1 MAVEGDNTMILWAKP
16 DETLHDHT
24 RRVVESG
31 RWLAK
36 RLQLSGDLRQRVEL
50 ACILH
55 DVGKA
60 TYSFQKRME
69 AARTGAKSSS
79 AYPHALASFPFML
92 AIESQRFGQSSPKIA
107 AAAVLTHHSPLHP
120 RLYEGIANPPDFI
133 EHALREWLAQWLP
146 NEVEVLMRL
155 LNENPSAWLHQE
167 ANYPDGSRTLM
178 QQFQHLPVPEFTL
191 VKALLCLADWLA
203 SSHQEPKT
211 IFLTRGKQKLL
222 CHLQLKKGL
231 ALNCLYQ
238 FQRDAEARRD
248 SRLYLQ
254 APTGA
259 GKTEAMLL
267 FAGDSERI
275 LYLLP
280 TQATANAMHTRLA
293 AIYGRDAV
301 GIAHG
306 HALLELSRDGEEPPL
321 DVRLFNTVFAK
332 PVTVATLDQ
341 YLLTHLHGRHWEIRR
356 TLSRYATVLMDEIHA
371 YEPYTLGL
379 LHAAL
384 EADPPQR
391 LAIASA
397 TLPTPLMK
405 YLGNAPLVKAE
416 DSLWQQRRHRL
427 LREQR
432 APEKAVK
439 EALDH
444 AANGEAVLFVVNTV
458 PMAQSLYQVA
468 AEQARLL
475 KHPPEVH
482 LLHARFVYRD
492 RRRKEQQLR
501 RLKRRALV
509 IATQVVEV
517 SLDIS
522 YHRLYTELAPLDA
535 LVQRMGRVNRY
546 GTLPQPASVHILLEY
561 DPRSER
567 VYGKD
572 LLHETQKLLQQLPE
586 QPTNMEL
593 TDATDTL
600 YQTVWQ
606 SQAFQE
612 ELKLGE
618 TTLEEVQS
626 VLGCFT
632 VDLTDEEMQRR
643 FCTRRGVVS
652 VDVLPLPFLQ
662 EAYELRQR
670 RTTWRLPELLVSV
683 PYWWTTQFRDY
694 FMPCADLGVPIT
706 SLPYDAFVGLSHPT
720 TVAGSVDASLEVY

>member
-1 MAVEGDNTMILWAKP
+1 MSNERILWAKP
-16 DETLHDHT
+16 DETLSEHT
-24 RRVVESG
+24 QRVVEAG
-31 RWLAK
+31 Q
-36 RLQLSGDLRQRVEL
+36 RLCNRLHLPYCLCRRVEI
-50 ACILH
+50 ACLLH

-60 TYSFQKRME
+60 TQSFQKRME
-69 AARTGAKSSS
+69 AAQKGTKLPP
-79 AYPHALASFPFML
+79 AYPHALASFPFVL
-92 AIESQRFGQSSPKIA
+92 ALESQRFGQQSPKLA
-107 AAAVLTHHSPLHP
+107 TAAVLTHHSPLHP
-120 RLYEGIANPPDFI
+120 RLYEGIERPPDFI
-133 EHALREWLAQWLP
+133 EQALREWLAQWLTEAP
-146 NEVEVLMRL
+146 ETLMRL
-155 LNENPSAWLHQE
+155 LGENPAGWLYQE

-178 QQFQHLPVPEFTL
+178 QQFQRLPAQEFTL
-191 VKALLCLADWLA
+191 VKAILCLADWLA
-203 SSHQEPKT
+203 SAHQKADR

-222 CHLQLKKGL
+222 KYLQVKKQLGLEHLHD
-231 ALNCLYQ
+231 
-238 FQRDAEARRD
+238 FQREAHSRQE

-306 HALLELSRDGEEPPL
+306 RALLELSRDGEEPPL

-341 YLLTHLHGRHWEIRR
+341 YLLAHLHGRHWEIRR

-468 AEQARLL
+468 VEQARLL

-618 TTLEEVQS
+618 TILKEVQS

-643 FCTRRGVVS
+643 FCTRRGVVQ
-652 VDVLPLPFLQ
+652 VDVLPLSFLQ

-683 PYWWTTQFRDY
+683 PYWWTAQFRDY
-694 FMPCADLGVPIT
+694 FMPCADLGVPTT

>member
-1 MAVEGDNTMILWAKP
+1 MSNEQILWAKP
-16 DETLHDHT
+16 DETLSEHT
-24 RRVVESG
+24 QRVVEAG
-31 RWLAK
+31 QQLCD
-36 RLQLSGDLRQRVEL
+36 RLHLPNCLRRRVEI

-60 TYSFQKRME
+60 TQSFQKRME
-69 AARTGAKSSS
+69 AARKGTKLPP
-79 AYPHALASFPFML
+79 AYPHALASFPFVL
-92 AIESQRFGQSSPKIA
+92 ALESQRFGQQSHKLA
-107 AAAVLTHHSPLHP
+107 TAAVLTHHSPLHP
-120 RLYEGIANPPDFI
+120 RLYEGIMGSPDFI
-133 EHALREWLAQWLP
+133 EQALREWLAQWLTESP
-146 NEVEVLMRL
+146 ETLMRL
-155 LNENPSAWLHQE
+155 LREKPAVWLYRE
-167 ANYPDGSRTLM
+167 ASYPDGSRTLM
-178 QQFQHLPVPEFTL
+178 QQFQRLPVQAFTL
-191 VKALLCLADWLA
+191 IKAILCLADWLA
-203 SSHQEPKT
+203 SAHQKADR

-222 CHLQLKKGL
+222 KYLQVKKQLGLEHLHD
-231 ALNCLYQ
+231 
-238 FQRDAEARRD
+238 FQREAHSRQE

-306 HALLELSRDGEEPPL
+306 RALLELSRDGEEPPL

-341 YLLTHLHGRHWEIRR
+341 YLLAHLHGRHWEIRR

-379 LHAAL
+379 FHAAL
-384 EADPPQR
+384 EADPLQR

-432 APEKAVK
+432 APEEAVK

-468 AEQARLL
+468 VEQARLL

-618 TTLEEVQS
+618 TTLKEVQS

-643 FCTRRGVVS
+643 FSTRRGVVS

-683 PYWWTTQFRDY
+683 PYWWTAQFRDY
-694 FMPCADLGVPIT
+694 FMPCADLGVPTT

>member
-1 MAVEGDNTMILWAKP
+1 MSNERILWAKP
-16 DETLHDHT
+16 DETLSEHT
-24 RRVVESG
+24 QRVVEAG
-31 RWLAK
+31 Q
-36 RLQLSGDLRQRVEL
+36 RLCDRLHLPDCLRRRVEI
-50 ACILH
+50 ACLLH

-60 TYSFQKRME
+60 TQSFQKRME
-69 AARTGAKSSS
+69 AARKGTKLPP
-79 AYPHALASFPFML
+79 AYPHALASFPFVL
-92 AIESQRFGQSSPKIA
+92 ALESQRFGQQSPKLA
-107 AAAVLTHHSPLHP
+107 TAAVLTHHSPLHP
-120 RLYEGIANPPDFI
+120 RLYEGIERPPDFI
-133 EHALREWLAQWLP
+133 EQALREWLAQWLTEAP
-146 NEVEVLMRL
+146 ETLMRL
-155 LNENPSAWLHQE
+155 LGENPAGWLYQE

-178 QQFQHLPVPEFTL
+178 QQFQRLPAQEFTL
-191 VKALLCLADWLA
+191 VKAILCLADWLA
-203 SSHQEPKT
+203 SAHQKADR

-222 CHLQLKKGL
+222 KYLQVKKQLGLEHLHD
-231 ALNCLYQ
+231 
-238 FQRDAEARRD
+238 FQREAHSRQE

-306 HALLELSRDGEEPPL
+306 RALLELSRDGEELPL

-341 YLLTHLHGRHWEIRR
+341 YLLAHLHGRHWEIRR

-379 LHAAL
+379 LRAAL
-384 EADPPQR
+384 KADPPQR

-416 DSLWQQRRHRL
+416 DSLWQQKRHRL

-432 APEKAVK
+432 APEEAVK

-468 AEQARLL
+468 VEQARLL

-618 TTLEEVQS
+618 TTLKEVQS

-643 FCTRRGVVS
+643 FSTRRGVVQ
-652 VDVLPLPFLQ
+652 VDVIPKKYVQ
-662 EAYELRQR
+662 EAYELRQNR
-670 RTTWRLPELLVSV
+670 ALWRLAELLVSV
-683 PYWWTTQFRDY
+683 PYWWTQEFSACFTPFT
-694 FMPCADLGVPIT
+694 DLGVLET
-706 SLPYDAFVGLSHPT
+706 SLPYDETVGISYPIT
-720 TVAGSVDASLEVY
+720 GADSAKVSLEWY

>member
-1 MAVEGDNTMILWAKP
+1 MSNERILWAKP
-16 DETLHDHT
+16 DETLSEHT
-24 RRVVESG
+24 QRVVEAG
-31 RWLAK
+31 Q
-36 RLQLSGDLRQRVEL
+36 RLCDRLHLPDCLRRRVEI
-50 ACILH
+50 ACLLH

-60 TYSFQKRME
+60 TQSFQKRME
-69 AARTGAKSSS
+69 AARKGTKLPP
-79 AYPHALASFPFML
+79 AYPHALASFPFVL
-92 AIESQRFGQSSPKIA
+92 ALESQRFGQQSHKLA
-107 AAAVLTHHSPLHP
+107 TAAVLTHHSPLHP
-120 RLYEGIANPPDFI
+120 RLYEGIMGSPDFI
-133 EHALREWLAQWLP
+133 EQALRKWLAQWLTESP
-146 NEVEVLMRL
+146 ETLMRL
-155 LNENPSAWLHQE
+155 LREKPAVWLYRE
-167 ANYPDGSRTLM
+167 ASYPDGSRTLM
-178 QQFQHLPVPEFTL
+178 QQFQRLPVQAFTL
-191 VKALLCLADWLA
+191 IKAILCLADWLA
-203 SSHQEPKT
+203 SSHEKADR
-211 IFLTRGKQKLL
+211 IFLSRGRQKLL
-222 CHLQLKKGL
+222 EYLQTKKQL
-231 ALNCLYQ
+231 ELDRLYD
-238 FQRDAEARRD
+238 FQREAHSCQV

-306 HALLELSRDGEEPPL
+306 RALLELSRDGEEPPL

-341 YLLTHLHGRHWEIRR
+341 YLLAHLHGRHWEIRR
-356 TLSRYATVLMDEIHA
+356 TLSRYATVLMDEIHT

-468 AEQARLL
+468 VEQARLL

-618 TTLEEVQS
+618 TTLKEVQS

-643 FCTRRGVVS
+643 FSTRRGVVS

-683 PYWWTTQFRDY
+683 PYWWTAQFRDY
-694 FMPCADLGVPIT
+694 FMPCADLGVPTT

>member
-1 MAVEGDNTMILWAKP
+1 MSNERILWAKP
-16 DETLHDHT
+16 DETLSEHT
-24 RRVVESG
+24 QRVVEAG
-31 RWLAK
+31 Q
-36 RLQLSGDLRQRVEL
+36 RLCDRLHLPDCLRRRVEI
-50 ACILH
+50 ACLLH

-60 TYSFQKRME
+60 THSFQKRIE
-69 AARTGAKSSS
+69 AARKGTKLPP
-79 AYPHALASFPFML
+79 AYPHALASFPFVL
-92 AIESQRFGQSSPKIA
+92 ALESQRFGQHSHKLA
-107 AAAVLTHHSPLHP
+107 TAAVLTHHSPLHP
-120 RLYEGIANPPDFI
+120 RLYEGIMGSPDFI
-133 EHALREWLAQWLP
+133 EQALRKWLAQWLTGAP
-146 NEVEVLMRL
+146 ETLMRL
-155 LNENPSAWLHQE
+155 LGENPAGWLYQE

-178 QQFQHLPVPEFTL
+178 QQFQRLPAQEFTL
-191 VKALLCLADWLA
+191 VKAILCLADWLA
-203 SSHQEPKT
+203 SAHQKADR

-222 CHLQLKKGL
+222 KYLQVKKQLGLEHLHD
-231 ALNCLYQ
+231 
-238 FQRDAEARRD
+238 FQREAHSRQE

-306 HALLELSRDGEEPPL
+306 RALLELSRDGEEPPL

-341 YLLTHLHGRHWEIRR
+341 YLLAHLHGRHWEIRR

-468 AEQARLL
+468 VEQARLL

-482 LLHARFVYRD
+482 LLHAHFVYRD

-618 TTLEEVQS
+618 TALKEVQS

-643 FCTRRGVVS
+643 FSTRRGVVS

-683 PYWWTTQFRDY
+683 PYWWTAQFRDY
-694 FMPCADLGVPIT
+694 FMPCADLGVPTT

>member
-1 MAVEGDNTMILWAKP
+1 MSNERILWAKP
-16 DETLHDHT
+16 DETLSEHT
-24 RRVVESG
+24 QRVVEAG
-31 RWLAK
+31 QQLCD
-36 RLQLSGDLRQRVEL
+36 RLHLPNCLRRRVEI

-60 TYSFQKRME
+60 TQSFQKRME
-69 AARTGAKSSS
+69 AARKGTKLPP
-79 AYPHALASFPFML
+79 AYPHALASFPFVL
-92 AIESQRFGQSSPKIA
+92 ALESQRFGQQSHKLA
-107 AAAVLTHHSPLHP
+107 TAAVLTHHSPLHP
-120 RLYEGIANPPDFI
+120 RLYEGIMGSPDFI
-133 EHALREWLAQWLP
+133 EQALRKWLAQWLTGAP
-146 NEVEVLMRL
+146 KTLMRL
-155 LNENPSAWLHQE
+155 LGENPAGWLYQE
-167 ANYPDGSRTLM
+167 ASYPDGSRTLM
-178 QQFQHLPVPEFTL
+178 QQFQRLPAQEFTL
-191 VKALLCLADWLA
+191 VKAILCLADWLA
-203 SSHQEPKT
+203 SAHQKADR

-222 CHLQLKKGL
+222 KYLQVKKQLGLEHLHD
-231 ALNCLYQ
+231 
-238 FQRDAEARRD
+238 FQREAHSRQE

-306 HALLELSRDGEEPPL
+306 RALLELSRDGEEPPL

-341 YLLTHLHGRHWEIRR
+341 YLLAHLHGRHWEIRR

-458 PMAQSLYQVA
+458 PMAQSFYQVA
-468 AEQARLL
+468 VEQARLL

-618 TTLEEVQS
+618 TTLKEVQS

-643 FCTRRGVVS
+643 FSTRRGVVS

-683 PYWWTTQFRDY
+683 PYWWTAQFRDY
-694 FMPCADLGVPIT
+694 FMPCADLGVPTT

>member
-1 MAVEGDNTMILWAKP
+1 MSNEQILWAKP
-16 DETLHDHT
+16 DETLSEHT
-24 RRVVESG
+24 QRVVEAG
-31 RWLAK
+31 QQLCD
-36 RLQLSGDLRQRVEL
+36 RLHLPNCLRRRVEI

-60 TYSFQKRME
+60 TQSFQKRME
-69 AARTGAKSSS
+69 AARKGTKLPP
-79 AYPHALASFPFML
+79 AYPHALASFPFVL
-92 AIESQRFGQSSPKIA
+92 ALESQRFGQQSHKLA
-107 AAAVLTHHSPLHP
+107 TAAVLTHHSPLHP
-120 RLYEGIANPPDFI
+120 RLYEGIMGSPDFI
-133 EHALREWLAQWLP
+133 EQALRKWLAQWLTGAP
-146 NEVEVLMRL
+146 ETLMRL
-155 LNENPSAWLHQE
+155 LGENPAGWLYQE

-178 QQFQHLPVPEFTL
+178 QQFQRLPAQEFTL
-191 VKALLCLADWLA
+191 VKAILCLADWLA
-203 SSHQEPKT
+203 SAHQKT
-211 IFLTRGKQKLL
+211 DRIFLTRGKQKLL
-222 CHLQLKKGL
+222 KYLQVKKQLGLEHLHD
-231 ALNCLYQ
+231 
-238 FQRDAEARRD
+238 FQREAHSRQE

-306 HALLELSRDGEEPPL
+306 RALLELSRDGEEPPL

-341 YLLTHLHGRHWEIRR
+341 YLLAHLHGRHWEIRR

-416 DSLWQQRRHRL
+416 DSLWQQRRHCL

-468 AEQARLL
+468 VEQARLL

-618 TTLEEVQS
+618 TTLKEVQS

-643 FCTRRGVVS
+643 FSTRRGVVS

-683 PYWWTTQFRDY
+683 PYWWTAQFRDY
-694 FMPCADLGVPIT
+694 FMPCADLGVPTT

>member
-1 MAVEGDNTMILWAKP
+1 MSNEQILWAKP
-16 DETLHDHT
+16 DETLSEHT
-24 RRVVESG
+24 QRVVEAG
-31 RWLAK
+31 QQLCD
-36 RLQLSGDLRQRVEL
+36 RLHLPNCLRRRVEI

-60 TYSFQKRME
+60 TQSFQKRME
-69 AARTGAKSSS
+69 AARKGTKLPP
-79 AYPHALASFPFML
+79 AYPHALASFPFVL
-92 AIESQRFGQSSPKIA
+92 ALESQRFGQQSPKLA
-107 AAAVLTHHSPLHP
+107 TAAVLTHHSPLHP
-120 RLYEGIANPPDFI
+120 RLYEGIMGSPDFI
-133 EHALREWLAQWLP
+133 EQALRKWLAQWLTGAP
-146 NEVEVLMRL
+146 ETLMRL
-155 LNENPSAWLHQE
+155 LGENPAGWLYQE

-178 QQFQHLPVPEFTL
+178 QQFQRLPAQEFTL
-191 VKALLCLADWLA
+191 VKAILCLADWLA
-203 SSHQEPKT
+203 SAHQKADR

-222 CHLQLKKGL
+222 EYIQVKKQLGL
-231 ALNCLYQ
+231 EFLHD
-238 FQRDAEARRD
+238 FQREAHSCQV

-306 HALLELSRDGEEPPL
+306 RALLELSRDGEEPPL

-341 YLLTHLHGRHWEIRR
+341 YLLAHLHGRHWEIRR

-468 AEQARLL
+468 VEQARLL

-482 LLHARFVYRD
+482 LLHARFVYLD

-618 TTLEEVQS
+618 TTLKEVQS

-643 FCTRRGVVS
+643 FSTRRGVVS

-683 PYWWTTQFRDY
+683 PYWWTAQFRDY
-694 FMPCADLGVPIT
+694 FMPCADLGVPTT

>member
-1 MAVEGDNTMILWAKP
+1 MSNERILWAKP
-16 DETLHDHT
+16 DETLSEHT
-24 RRVVESG
+24 QRVVEAG
-31 RWLAK
+31 Q
-36 RLQLSGDLRQRVEL
+36 RLCDRLHLPDCLRRRVEI
-50 ACILH
+50 ACLLH

-60 TYSFQKRME
+60 TQSFQKRME
-69 AARTGAKSSS
+69 AARKGTKLPP
-79 AYPHALASFPFML
+79 AYPHALASFPFVL
-92 AIESQRFGQSSPKIA
+92 ALESQRFGQQSPKLA
-107 AAAVLTHHSPLHP
+107 TAAVLTHHSPLHP
-120 RLYEGIANPPDFI
+120 RLYEGIARPPDFI
-133 EHALREWLAQWLP
+133 EQALREWLAQWLTEAP
-146 NEVEVLMRL
+146 ETLMRL
-155 LNENPSAWLHQE
+155 LGENPAGWLYQE

-178 QQFQHLPVPEFTL
+178 QQFQRLPAQEFTL
-191 VKALLCLADWLA
+191 VKAILCLADWLA
-203 SSHQEPKT
+203 SAHQKADR

-222 CHLQLKKGL
+222 KYLQVKKQLGLEHLHD
-231 ALNCLYQ
+231 
-238 FQRDAEARRD
+238 FQREAHSRQE

-306 HALLELSRDGEEPPL
+306 RALLELSRDGEELPL

-341 YLLTHLHGRHWEIRR
+341 YLLAHLHGRHWEIRR

-384 EADPPQR
+384 KADPPQR

-432 APEKAVK
+432 APEEAVK

-468 AEQARLL
+468 VEQARLL

-618 TTLEEVQS
+618 TTLKEVQS

-643 FCTRRGVVS
+643 FSTRRGVVQ
-652 VDVLPLPFLQ
+652 VDVIPKKYVQ
-662 EAYELRQR
+662 EAYELRQNR
-670 RTTWRLPELLVSV
+670 ALWRLAELLVSV
-683 PYWWTTQFRDY
+683 PYWWTQEFSACFTPFT
-694 FMPCADLGVPIT
+694 DLGVLET
-706 SLPYDAFVGLSHPT
+706 SLPYDETVGISYPIT
-720 TVAGSVDASLEVY
+720 GADSAKVSLEWY

>member
-1 MAVEGDNTMILWAKP
+1 MSNERILWAKP
-16 DETLHDHT
+16 DETLSEHT
-24 RRVVESG
+24 QRVVEAG
-31 RWLAK
+31 Q
-36 RLQLSGDLRQRVEL
+36 RLCDRLHLPDCLRRRVEI
-50 ACILH
+50 ACLLH

-60 TYSFQKRME
+60 TQSFQKRME
-69 AARTGAKSSS
+69 AARKGTKLPP
-79 AYPHALASFPFML
+79 AYPHALASFPFVL
-92 AIESQRFGQSSPKIA
+92 ALESQRFGQQSHKLA
-107 AAAVLTHHSPLHP
+107 TAAVLTHHSPLHP
-120 RLYEGIANPPDFI
+120 RLYEGIMGSPDFI
-133 EHALREWLAQWLP
+133 EQALREWLAQWLTEAP
-146 NEVEVLMRL
+146 ETLMRL
-155 LNENPSAWLHQE
+155 LGENPAGWLYQE

-178 QQFQHLPVPEFTL
+178 QQFQRLPAQEFTL
-191 VKALLCLADWLA
+191 VKAILCLADWLA
-203 SSHQEPKT
+203 SAHQKADR

-222 CHLQLKKGL
+222 EYLQVKKRLGL
-231 ALNCLYQ
+231 EFLHD
-238 FQRDAEARRD
+238 FQREAHSRQE

-306 HALLELSRDGEEPPL
+306 RALLELSRDGEEPPL

-341 YLLTHLHGRHWEIRR
+341 YLLAHLHGRHWEIRR

-427 LREQR
+427 LREQG

-468 AEQARLL
+468 VEQARLL

-618 TTLEEVQS
+618 TALKEVQS

-643 FCTRRGVVS
+643 FCTRRGVVQ
-652 VDVLPLPFLQ
+652 VDVIPKKYVQ
-662 EAYELRQR
+662 EAYELRQNR
-670 RTTWRLPELLVSV
+670 ALWRLAELLVSV
-683 PYWWTTQFRDY
+683 PYWWTQEFSACFT
-694 FMPCADLGVPIT
+694 PCTDLGVLET
-706 SLPYDAFVGLSHPT
+706 SLPYDETVGISYPIT
-720 TVAGSVDASLEVY
+720 GADSAKVSLEWY

>member
-1 MAVEGDNTMILWAKP
+1 MSNERILWAKP
-16 DETLHDHT
+16 DETLSEHT
-24 RRVVESG
+24 QRVVEAG
-31 RWLAK
+31 Q
-36 RLQLSGDLRQRVEL
+36 RLCDRLHLPDCLRRRVEI
-50 ACILH
+50 ACLLH

-60 TYSFQKRME
+60 TQSFQKRME
-69 AARTGAKSSS
+69 AARKKTKPPS
-79 AYPHALASFPFML
+79 AYPHALASFPFVL
-92 AIESQRFGQSSPKIA
+92 ALESQRFGQQSPKLA
-107 AAAVLTHHSPLHP
+107 TAAVLTHHSPLHP
-120 RLYEGIANPPDFI
+120 RLYEGIMGSPDFI
-133 EHALREWLAQWLP
+133 EQALREWLAQWLTESP
-146 NEVEVLMRL
+146 ETLMRL
-155 LNENPSAWLHQE
+155 LGENPAGWLYQE

-178 QQFQHLPVPEFTL
+178 QQFQRLPAQEFTL
-191 VKALLCLADWLA
+191 VKAILCLADWLA
-203 SSHQEPKT
+203 SAHQKADR

-222 CHLQLKKGL
+222 KYLQVKKQLGLEHLHD
-231 ALNCLYQ
+231 
-238 FQRDAEARRD
+238 FQREAHSRQE

-306 HALLELSRDGEEPPL
+306 RALLELSCNGEEPPL

-341 YLLTHLHGRHWEIRR
+341 YLLAHLHGRHWEIRR

-405 YLGNAPLVKAE
+405 YLGNAHLVKAE

-468 AEQARLL
+468 VEQARLL

-618 TTLEEVQS
+618 TTLKEVQS

-643 FCTRRGVVS
+643 FSTRRGVVS

-683 PYWWTTQFRDY
+683 PYWWTAQFRDY
-694 FMPCADLGVPIT
+694 FMPCADLGVPTT

>member
-1 MAVEGDNTMILWAKP
+1 MSNEQILWAKP
-16 DETLHDHT
+16 DETLSEHT
-24 RRVVESG
+24 QRVVEAG
-31 RWLAK
+31 QQLCD
-36 RLQLSGDLRQRVEL
+36 RLHLPNCLRRRVEI

-60 TYSFQKRME
+60 TQSFQKRME
-69 AARTGAKSSS
+69 AARKGTKLPP
-79 AYPHALASFPFML
+79 AYPHALASFPFVL
-92 AIESQRFGQSSPKIA
+92 ALESQRFGQQSPKLA
-107 AAAVLTHHSPLHP
+107 TAAVLTHHSPLHP
-120 RLYEGIANPPDFI
+120 RLYEGIMGSPDFI
-133 EHALREWLAQWLP
+133 EQALREWLAQWLTEAP
-146 NEVEVLMRL
+146 ETLMRL
-155 LNENPSAWLHQE
+155 LGENPAGWLYQE

-178 QQFQHLPVPEFTL
+178 QQFQRLPAQEFTL
-191 VKALLCLADWLA
+191 VKAILCLADWLA
-203 SSHQEPKT
+203 SAHQKADR

-222 CHLQLKKGL
+222 KYLQVKKQLGLEHLHD
-231 ALNCLYQ
+231 
-238 FQRDAEARRD
+238 FQREAHSRQE

-306 HALLELSRDGEEPPL
+306 RALLELSRDGEEPPL

-341 YLLTHLHGRHWEIRR
+341 YLLAHLHGRHWEIRR

-468 AEQARLL
+468 VEQARLL

-482 LLHARFVYRD
+482 LLHARFVYLD

-600 YQTVWQ
+600 YRTVWQ

-618 TTLEEVQS
+618 TTLKEVQL

-632 VDLTDEEMQRR
+632 IDLTDEEMQRR

-683 PYWWTTQFRDY
+683 PYWWTAQFRDY
-694 FMPCADLGVPIT
+694 FMPCADLGVPTT

>member
-1 MAVEGDNTMILWAKP
+1 MRTLWAKP
-16 DETLHDHT
+16 DESLNDHT
-24 RRVVESG
+24 QRVVEAG
-31 RWLAK
+31 RQLSK
-36 RLQLSGDLRQRVEL
+36 RLGLSDELLQRVEL
-50 ACILH
+50 ACMLH

-120 RLYEGIANPPDFI
+120 RLYEGIANPPNFI

-178 QQFQHLPVPEFTL
+178 QQFQCLPVPEFTL

-222 CHLQLKKGL
+222 RHLQLKKGL

-254 APTGA
+254 APTGT

-267 FAGDSERI
+267 WAGNAERI

-280 TQATANAMHTRLA
+280 TQATVNAMWRRLQE
-293 AIYGRDAV
+293 IYGERRV
-301 GIAHG
+301 GIAHS
-306 HALLELSRDGEEPPL
+306 HALLELSDGSDEAPPL
-321 DVRLFNTVFAK
+321 DVRLFGSVFAK

-341 YLLTHLHGRHWEIRR
+341 YLLAHLHGRHWEIRR
-356 TLSRYATVLMDEIHA
+356 TLSRYATVLIDEIHA

-379 LHAAL
+379 LRAAL

-397 TLPTPLMK
+397 TLPTPLRD
-405 YLGNAPLVKAE
+405 YLGDAHFVKAE
-416 DSLWQQRRHRL
+416 SRLWQQTRHRL
-427 LREQR
+427 HCESRT
-432 APEKAVK
+432 PEDALE
-439 EALDH
+439 EAIRH
-444 AANGEAVLFVVNTV
+444 AAEGETVLFVVNTV
-458 PMAQSLYQVA
+458 PLAQRLYQRACEHA
-468 AEQARLL
+468 ACL
-475 KHPPEVH
+475 KRSPSIH
-482 LLHARFVYRD
+482 LLHARFIYRD
-492 RRRKEQQLR
+492 RRQKEQR
-501 RLKRRALV
+501 VRHLKQGTLV

-522 YHRLYTELAPLDA
+522 FNRLYTELAPLDA

-546 GTLPQPASVHILLEY
+546 GEQPKPAPVHILLKY
-561 DPRSER
+561 DPQSEC
-567 VYGKD
+567 VYNKE
-572 LLHETQKLLQQLPE
+572 LLQETQNLLQHLPDT
-586 QPTNMEL
+586 PTNGEL

-606 SQAFQE
+606 STAFQE
-612 ELKLGE
+612 ELRHGE
-618 TTLEEVQS
+618 NTLRDVQS
-626 VLGCFT
+626 ILGCFT
-632 VDLTDEEMQRR
+632 INLKDEEMQKR
-643 FCTRRGVVS
+643 FCTRRGIVHI
-652 VDVLPLPFLQ
+652 DVLPDSLKQ
-662 EAYELRQR
+662 EAYELRQKR
-670 RTTWRLPELLVSV
+670 ALWRLPELLVSV
-683 PYWWTTQFRDY
+683 PYRWTVIDEFKKY
-694 FMPCADLGVPIT
+694 FMPCADIGVYIV
-706 SLPYDAFVGLSHPT
+706 SLPYDSSVGLSHPT
-720 TVAGSVDASLEVY
+720 IVSGSVSIPTELYYV

>member
-1 MAVEGDNTMILWAKP
+1 MSNEQILWAKP
-16 DETLHDHT
+16 DETLSEHT
-24 RRVVESG
+24 QRVVEAG
-31 RWLAK
+31 QQLCD
-36 RLQLSGDLRQRVEL
+36 RLHLPNCLRRRVEI

-60 TYSFQKRME
+60 TQSFQKRME
-69 AARTGAKSSS
+69 AARKGTKLPP
-79 AYPHALASFPFML
+79 AYPHALASFPFVL
-92 AIESQRFGQSSPKIA
+92 ALESQRFGQQSPKLA
-107 AAAVLTHHSPLHP
+107 TAAVLTHHSPLHP
-120 RLYEGIANPPDFI
+120 RLYEGIMGSPDFI
-133 EHALREWLAQWLP
+133 EQALRKWLAQWLTGAP
-146 NEVEVLMRL
+146 ETLMRL
-155 LNENPSAWLHQE
+155 LGENPAGWLYQE
-167 ANYPDGSRTLM
+167 ASYPDGSRTLM
-178 QQFQHLPVPEFTL
+178 QQFQRLPAQEFTL
-191 VKALLCLADWLA
+191 VKAILCLADWLA
-203 SSHQEPKT
+203 SAHQKADR

-222 CHLQLKKGL
+222 EYLQVKKQLGL
-231 ALNCLYQ
+231 EFLHD
-238 FQRDAEARRD
+238 FQREAHSCQK

-306 HALLELSRDGEEPPL
+306 RALLELSRDGEEPPL

-341 YLLTHLHGRHWEIRR
+341 YLLAHLHGRHWEIRR

-468 AEQARLL
+468 VEQARLL

-618 TTLEEVQS
+618 TALKEVQS

-643 FCTRRGVVS
+643 FSTRRGVVS

-683 PYWWTTQFRDY
+683 PYWWTAQFRDY
-694 FMPCADLGVPIT
+694 FMPCADLGVPTT

>member
-1 MAVEGDNTMILWAKP
+1 MSNERILWAKP
-16 DETLHDHT
+16 DETLSEHT
-24 RRVVESG
+24 QRVVEAG
-31 RWLAK
+31 QQLCD
-36 RLQLSGDLRQRVEL
+36 RLHLPNCLRRRVEI

-60 TYSFQKRME
+60 TQSFQKRME
-69 AARTGAKSSS
+69 AARKGTKLPP
-79 AYPHALASFPFML
+79 AYPHALASFPFVL
-92 AIESQRFGQSSPKIA
+92 ALESQRFGQQSHKLA
-107 AAAVLTHHSPLHP
+107 TAAVLTHHSPLHP
-120 RLYEGIANPPDFI
+120 RLYEGIMGSPDFI
-133 EHALREWLAQWLP
+133 EQALRKWLAQWLTESP
-146 NEVEVLMRL
+146 ETLMRL
-155 LNENPSAWLHQE
+155 LGENPAGWLYRE
-167 ANYPDGSRTLM
+167 ASYPDGSRTLM
-178 QQFQHLPVPEFTL
+178 QQFQRLPVQAFTL
-191 VKALLCLADWLA
+191 IKAILCLADWLA
-203 SSHQEPKT
+203 SSHEKADR
-211 IFLTRGKQKLL
+211 IFLSRGRQKLL
-222 CHLQLKKGL
+222 EYLQTKKQL
-231 ALNCLYQ
+231 ELDRLYD
-238 FQRDAEARRD
+238 FQREAHSRQE

-306 HALLELSRDGEEPPL
+306 RALLELSRDGEEPPL

-341 YLLTHLHGRHWEIRR
+341 YLLAHLHGRHWEIRR

-458 PMAQSLYQVA
+458 PMAQSLYRIAV
-468 AEQARLL
+468 EQARFL

-618 TTLEEVQS
+618 TILKEVQS

-683 PYWWTTQFRDY
+683 PYWWTAQFRDY
-694 FMPCADLGVPIT
+694 FMPCADLGVPTT

>member
-1 MAVEGDNTMILWAKP
+1 MSNEQILWAKP
-16 DETLHDHT
+16 DETLSEHT
-24 RRVVESG
+24 QRVVEAG
-31 RWLAK
+31 QQLCD
-36 RLQLSGDLRQRVEL
+36 RLHLPNCLRRRVEI

-60 TYSFQKRME
+60 TQSFQKRME
-69 AARTGAKSSS
+69 AARKGTKLPP
-79 AYPHALASFPFML
+79 AYPHALASFPFVL
-92 AIESQRFGQSSPKIA
+92 ALESQRFGQQSHKLA
-107 AAAVLTHHSPLHP
+107 TAAVLTHHSPLHP
-120 RLYEGIANPPDFI
+120 RLYEGIMGSPDFI
-133 EHALREWLAQWLP
+133 EQALRKWLAQWLTESP
-146 NEVEVLMRL
+146 ETLMRL
-155 LNENPSAWLHQE
+155 LREKPAVWLYRE
-167 ANYPDGSRTLM
+167 ASYPDGSRTLM
-178 QQFQHLPVPEFTL
+178 QQFQRLPVQAFTL
-191 VKALLCLADWLA
+191 IKAILCLADWLA
-203 SSHQEPKT
+203 SAHQKADR

-222 CHLQLKKGL
+222 KYLQIKKQLGLEHLHD
-231 ALNCLYQ
+231 
-238 FQRDAEARRD
+238 FQREAHSRQE

-306 HALLELSRDGEEPPL
+306 RALLELSRDGEEPPL

-341 YLLTHLHGRHWEIRR
+341 YLLAHLHGRHWEIRR

-468 AEQARLL
+468 VEQARLL

-482 LLHARFVYRD
+482 LLHARFVYLD

-618 TTLEEVQS
+618 TTLKEVKS

-643 FCTRRGVVS
+643 FSTRRGVVS

-683 PYWWTTQFRDY
+683 PYWWTAQFRDY
-694 FMPCADLGVPIT
+694 FMPCADLGVPTT

>member
-1 MAVEGDNTMILWAKP
+1 MSNEQILWAKP
-16 DETLHDHT
+16 DETLSEHT
-24 RRVVESG
+24 QRVVEAG
-31 RWLAK
+31 QQLCD
-36 RLQLSGDLRQRVEL
+36 RLHLPNCLRRRVEI

-60 TYSFQKRME
+60 TQSFQKRME
-69 AARTGAKSSS
+69 AARKGTKLPP
-79 AYPHALASFPFML
+79 AYPHALASFPFVL
-92 AIESQRFGQSSPKIA
+92 ALESQRFGQQSHKLA
-107 AAAVLTHHSPLHP
+107 TAAVLTHHSPLHP
-120 RLYEGIANPPDFI
+120 RLYEGIMGSPDFI
-133 EHALREWLAQWLP
+133 EQALREWLAQWLTESP
-146 NEVEVLMRL
+146 ETLMRL
-155 LNENPSAWLHQE
+155 LREKPAVWLYRE
-167 ANYPDGSRTLM
+167 ASYPDGSRTLM
-178 QQFQHLPVPEFTL
+178 QQFQRLPVQAFTL
-191 VKALLCLADWLA
+191 IKAILCLADWLA
-203 SSHQEPKT
+203 SAHQKADR

-222 CHLQLKKGL
+222 KYLQVKKQLGLEHLHD
-231 ALNCLYQ
+231 
-238 FQRDAEARRD
+238 FQREAHSRQE

-306 HALLELSRDGEEPPL
+306 RALLELSRDGEEPPL

-341 YLLTHLHGRHWEIRR
+341 YLLAHLHGRHWEIRR

-416 DSLWQQRRHRL
+416 DSLWQQKRHRL

-432 APEKAVK
+432 APEEAVK

-468 AEQARLL
+468 VEQARLL

-618 TTLEEVQS
+618 TTLKEVQS

-643 FCTRRGVVS
+643 FSTRRGVVS

-683 PYWWTTQFRDY
+683 PYWWTAQFRDY
-694 FMPCADLGVPIT
+694 FMPCADLGVPTT

>member
-1 MAVEGDNTMILWAKP
+1 MSNEQILWAKP
-16 DETLHDHT
+16 DETLSEHT
-24 RRVVESG
+24 QRVVEAG
-31 RWLAK
+31 QQLCD
-36 RLQLSGDLRQRVEL
+36 RLHLPNCLRRRVEI

-60 TYSFQKRME
+60 TQSFQKRME
-69 AARTGAKSSS
+69 AARKGTKLPP
-79 AYPHALASFPFML
+79 AYPHALASFPFVL
-92 AIESQRFGQSSPKIA
+92 ALESQRFGQQSPKLA
-107 AAAVLTHHSPLHP
+107 TAAVLTHHSPLHP
-120 RLYEGIANPPDFI
+120 RLYEGIMGSPDFI
-133 EHALREWLAQWLP
+133 EQALRKWLAQWLTGAP
-146 NEVEVLMRL
+146 ETLMRL
-155 LNENPSAWLHQE
+155 LGENPAGWLYQE

-178 QQFQHLPVPEFTL
+178 QQFQRLPAQEFTL
-191 VKALLCLADWLA
+191 VKAILCLADWLA
-203 SSHQEPKT
+203 SAHQKADR

-222 CHLQLKKGL
+222 KYLQVKKQLGLEHLHD
-231 ALNCLYQ
+231 
-238 FQRDAEARRD
+238 FQREAHSRQE

-306 HALLELSRDGEEPPL
+306 RALLELSRDGEEPPL

-341 YLLTHLHGRHWEIRR
+341 YLLAHLHGRHWEIRR

-468 AEQARLL
+468 VEQARLL

-492 RRRKEQQLR
+492 RRQKEQQLR

-546 GTLPQPASVHILLEY
+546 GTLLQPASVHILLEY

-618 TTLEEVQS
+618 ITLKEVQS

-643 FCTRRGVVS
+643 FSTRRGVVS

-683 PYWWTTQFRDY
+683 PYWWTAQFRDY
-694 FMPCADLGVPIT
+694 FMPCADLGVPTT

>member
-1 MAVEGDNTMILWAKP
+1 MSNEQILWAKP
-16 DETLHDHT
+16 DETLSEHT
-24 RRVVESG
+24 QRVVEAG
-31 RWLAK
+31 QQLCD
-36 RLQLSGDLRQRVEL
+36 RLHLPNCLRRRVEI

-60 TYSFQKRME
+60 TQSFQKRME
-69 AARTGAKSSS
+69 AARKGTKLPP
-79 AYPHALASFPFML
+79 AYPHALASFPFVL
-92 AIESQRFGQSSPKIA
+92 ALESQRFGQQSHKLA
-107 AAAVLTHHSPLHP
+107 TAAVLTHHSPLHP
-120 RLYEGIANPPDFI
+120 RLYEGIMGSPDFI
-133 EHALREWLAQWLP
+133 EQALREWLAQWLTEAP
-146 NEVEVLMRL
+146 ETLMRL
-155 LNENPSAWLHQE
+155 LGENPAGWLYQE
-167 ANYPDGSRTLM
+167 ASYPDGSRTLM
-178 QQFQHLPVPEFTL
+178 QQFQRLPAQEFTL
-191 VKALLCLADWLA
+191 VKAILCLADWLA
-203 SSHQEPKT
+203 SAHQKADR

-222 CHLQLKKGL
+222 KYLQVKKQLGLEHLHD
-231 ALNCLYQ
+231 
-238 FQRDAEARRD
+238 FQREAHSRQE

-306 HALLELSRDGEEPPL
+306 RALLELSRDGEEPPL

-341 YLLTHLHGRHWEIRR
+341 YLLAHLHGRHWEIRR

-416 DSLWQQRRHRL
+416 DSLWQQKRHRL

-432 APEKAVK
+432 APEEAVK

-468 AEQARLL
+468 VEQARLL

-618 TTLEEVQS
+618 TTLKEVQL

-632 VDLTDEEMQRR
+632 IDLTDEEMQRR

-683 PYWWTTQFRDY
+683 PYWWTAQFRDY
-694 FMPCADLGVPIT
+694 FMPCADLGVPTT